1 MESTQAQQGLPQ
13 PAPAK
18 PEGNLSFMDRQF
30 GNMSGCGQWL
40 VTILFPFIGLI
51 LGVIGLLA
59 CKDAKARSRAGTM
72 ALVSGIWFIISIVIF
87 TAMINSIPK

>member
-1 MESTQAQQGLPQ
+1 MEPQ
-13 PAPAK
+13 PVPQNQPPPAPAH

-40 VTILFPFIGLI
+40 LTLLFPFIGLI
-51 LGVIGLLA
+51 LGVVGLLA

-72 ALVSGIWFIISIVIF
+72 ALVSGIWFAISMALFIR
-87 TAMINSIPK
+87 MINSAPR